1 MTSILKADTI
11 QDTDGNNII
20 NESSNTITIGASGDT
35 ISIPSGATFNINGT
49 AGTGIGVNTP
59 AFEASLSGD
68 QSISNNT
75 STKITF
81 NTEQFDTAGAYDN
94 SSNYRF
100 TPQTAGKYY
109 VYCKVELYGGSTNSL
124 EACFVQIK
132 KNGSTLIS
140 SEHSAYP
147 DNIMHKIFIYNAGV
161 VDFNGSSDYVEAFA
175 QGEGNQSNQ
184 TVKAANRTTLFG
196 AYKLIE

>member
-1 MTSILKADTI
+1 MGTLFVDKLDPQSGTSL
-11 QDTDGNNII
+11 
-20 NESSNTITIGASGDT
+20 EIGSSGDT
-35 ISIPSGATFNINGT
+35 VTVPSGATFNV
-49 AGTGIGVNTP
+49 AGTLGSALKNTP

-147 DNIMHKIFIYNAGV
+147 DNILHKIFIYNAGV

-184 TVKAANRTTLFG
+184 TVKASNRTTLFG
-196 AYKLIE
+196 AYKLIGV

>member
-1 MTSILKADTI
+1 MSTLETNLIQPSTGTSL
-11 QDTDGNNII
+11 
-20 NESSNTITIGASGDT
+20 TIGASGDT
-35 ISIPSGATFNINGT
+35 ITIPSGATITNSGT
-49 AGTGIGVNTP
+49 ATGFGAMTP

-68 QSISNNT
+68 QSISNDT

-147 DNIMHKIFIYNAGV
+147 DNIMHKIFMI
-161 VDFNGSSDYVEAFA
+161 
-175 QGEGNQSNQ
+175 
-184 TVKAANRTTLFG
+184 
-196 AYKLIE
+196 